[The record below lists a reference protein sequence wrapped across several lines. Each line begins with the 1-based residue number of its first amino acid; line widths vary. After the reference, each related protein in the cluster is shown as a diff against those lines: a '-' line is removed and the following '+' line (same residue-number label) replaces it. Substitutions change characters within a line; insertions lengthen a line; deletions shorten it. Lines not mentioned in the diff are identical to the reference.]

1 MANEKYQTL
10 LHPKPVHLEAA
21 MTVSS
26 LASFLASQ
34 AASERI
40 AQVHAL
46 LLQWYALEKRD
57 LPWRATHD
65 PYAILVSEIMLQQ
78 TQVDR
83 VLPKYHQFLAA
94 FPTLAD
100 LAHAPTADVISVWA
114 PLGYNMRA
122 VRLQSIARQVLAE
135 HNGRLPDT
143 IEELLTLK
151 GIGRYTAGAIAC
163 FAYHKQVATVD
174 TNIRR
179 VLHRI
184 FLGLDAPEPKFS
196 DAQLLPLAEHVL
208 PQGEAYNWT
217 QALMDL
223 GATIC
228 TSNNPRCPQCPVQE
242 VCAAYAEMSQH
253 SLFPSGTV
261 LRQLRKVAEKK
272 PGYSS
277 QPFTSTNRY
286 FRGRIV
292 DLLRSL
298 PANERISLIELGPR
312 VKSEFNNTDLPWL
325 QTVVR
330 GLAKDGLVDYTEE
343 GVRLP

>member
-1 MANEKYQTL
+1 MIM
-10 LHPKPVHLEAA
+10 P
-21 MTVSS
+21 
-26 LASFLASQ
+26 SFSALLASQ
-34 AASERI
+34 PDYTER
-40 AQVHAL
+40 VHIS
-46 LLQWYALEKRD
+46 LLQWYAAEKRD
-57 LPWRATHD
+57 LPWRMTSD

-83 VLPKYHQFLAA
+83 VLPKYLQFLTA
-94 FPTLAD
+94 FPTLENLAD
-100 LAHAPTADVISVWA
+100 ASTADVISVWV

-122 VRLQSIARQVLAE
+122 VRLQSIARQVIAE
-135 HNGRLPDT
+135 YHGRIPDT
-143 IEELLTLK
+143 IEELLKLK
-151 GIGRYTAGAIAC
+151 GVGRYTAGAIAC

-184 FLGLDAPEPKFS
+184 FLGLEHPEPKLN
-196 DAQLLPLAEHVL
+196 DAQMLEHAEQVL
-208 PQGEAYNWT
+208 PDGKAYNWN

-228 TSNNPRCPQCPVQE
+228 TSNNPRCSQCPLQQT
-242 VCAAYAEMSQH
+242 CQAYVEMSQH

-272 PGYSS
+272 PTYQS
-277 QPFTSTNRY
+277 QPFTSSNRY

-292 DLLRSL
+292 NLLRSV
-298 PANERISLIELGPR
+298 PAPQRVPLSELGVQIKPDF
-312 VKSEFNNTDLPWL
+312 STEDEAWL
-325 QTVVR
+325 HKIVD
-330 GLAKDGLVDYTEE
+330 GLVKDGLLDKTDD

>member
-1 MANEKYQTL
+1 
-10 LHPKPVHLEAA
+10 
-21 MTVSS
+21 
-26 LASFLASQ
+26 
-34 AASERI
+34 
-40 AQVHAL
+40 
-46 LLQWYALEKRD
+46 
-57 LPWRATHD
+57 
-65 PYAILVSEIMLQQ
+65 MLQQ

-83 VLPKYHQFLAA
+83 VLPKYQQFLAA

-100 LAHAPTADVISVWA
+100 LAAAPTADVISVWV

-122 VRLQSIARQVLAE
+122 VRLQSIARQVMAE
-135 HNGRLPDT
+135 YAGRIPDT
-143 IEELLTLK
+143 IEELLKLK

-174 TNIRR
+174 TNIYR

-184 FLGLDAPEPKFS
+184 FLGLEHPEPKINE
-196 DAQLLPLAEHVL
+196 AQMLPLAEQVL
-208 PQGEAYNWT
+208 PIGEAYNWN

-228 TSNNPRCPQCPVQE
+228 TSNNPQCTSCPLQDGCM
-242 VCAAYAEMSQH
+242 AYQEMSQH

-272 PGYSS
+272 APYQT

-292 DLLRSL
+292 DFLRSI
-298 PANERISLIELGPR
+298 PNEQRISLIELGPKI
-312 VKSEFNNTDLPWL
+312 KSDFCEDDLPWL
-325 QTVVR
+325 QKIAA
-330 GLAKDGLVDYTEE
+330 GLARDGLVDMNEE

>member
-1 MANEKYQTL
+1 MSIPSFSA
-10 LHPKPVHLEAA
+10 
-21 MTVSS
+21 SS
-26 LASFLASQ
+26 ASQ
-34 AASERI
+34 SEYIER
-40 AQVHAL
+40 VHVS
-46 LLQWYALEKRD
+46 LLQWYAAEKRT
-57 LPWRATHD
+57 LPWRESSD

-83 VLPKYHQFLAA
+83 VLPKYHQFLTA
-94 FPTLAD
+94 FPTLNN
-100 LAHAPTADVISVWA
+100 LAVAPTADVISVWV

-122 VRLQSIARQVLAE
+122 VRLQAIARQVIAE
-135 HNGRLPDT
+135 YHGRIPDT

-151 GIGRYTAGAIAC
+151 GVGRYTAGAIAC

-184 FLGLDAPEPKFS
+184 FFGLEHPEPKLN
-196 DAQLLPLAEHVL
+196 DAQMLAHAERVL
-208 PQGEAYNWT
+208 PAREAYNWN

-228 TSNNPRCPQCPVQE
+228 TSNNPRCGQCPLQE
-242 VCAAYAEMSQH
+242 TCQAYVEMSQH

-272 PGYSS
+272 PTYQS
-277 QPFTSTNRY
+277 QPFTSSNRY

-292 DLLRSL
+292 NLLSSV
-298 PANERISLIELGPR
+298 PAPQRLTLDALGPQL
-312 VKSEFNNTDLPWL
+312 KPDFSDSDLPWL
-325 QTVVR
+325 QQIVD
-330 GLAKDGLVDYTEE
+330 GLVKDGLLNLTYD